1 MMGKC
6 FTELTKKMKAIEDR
20 SLDEFRL
27 MLAGREL
34 VPIMQGGMGVNI
46 STAEMAL
53 SVAREGGVG
62 HVSDAML
69 PDLVDRLF
77 GTGFTKMKAGL
88 CRAADAALG
97 KAAFHFPLDDVR
109 TAAKQYI
116 ESVMQ
121 KKMGDAK
128 EGLIFVN
135 VMEKLTMNDSLASL
149 RARLLGALD
158 GGVDGI
164 SLSAGLHTSSF
175 SLMSEHPRFRDAML
189 GIVVSSRRALNL
201 FLRRSAKTGRMPDY
215 IVVEGPLAG
224 GHLGFGMTDWV
235 NFKLADIVRDVKVYL
250 AENSL
255 SIPVIAGGGVFTGTD
270 GVRLIEEAGAA
281 GVQVATRFTVTQ
293 ESGLPDAVKQRYLDA
308 EEGEIEVNGV
318 SPTGYPM
325 RMLKSSPAI
334 NASLKPQ
341 CEAYGY
347 MLDRGGCAYLKAW
360 EAADATGDVK
370 EGIPGKTCLCAQ
382 MRNCKVW
389 TVGATGHRLK
399 ETTVRSED
407 GQWVL
412 PTTAEVFNDYRYG
425 INDEVKARK

>member
-1 MMGKC
+1 MFYGVN
-6 FTELTKKMKAIEDR
+6 KKMKAIEDR

-109 TAAKQYI
+109 AAAKQYI

-121 KKMGDAK
+121 KKTGDAK

-175 SLMSEHPRFRDAML
+175 SLISEHPRFRDAML

-235 NFKLADIVRDVKVYL
+235 NFKLADIVRDVKAYL
-250 AENSL
+250 AENGL

>member
-1 MMGKC
+1 
-6 FTELTKKMKAIEDR
+6 MKAIEDR

-109 TAAKQYI
+109 AAAKQYI

-235 NFKLADIVRDVKVYL
+235 NFKLADIVRDVKAYL

>member
-1 MMGKC
+1 MFYGVN
-6 FTELTKKMKAIEDR
+6 KKMKAIEDR

-109 TAAKQYI
+109 AAAKQYI

-121 KKMGDAK
+121 KKTGDAK
-128 EGLIFVN
+128 DGLIFVN

>member
-1 MMGKC
+1 MFYGVN
-6 FTELTKKMKAIEDR
+6 KKMKAIEDR

-109 TAAKQYI
+109 AAAKQYI

-121 KKMGDAK
+121 KKTGDAK

-389 TVGATGHRLK
+389 TVGATGYRLK

>member
-1 MMGKC
+1 
-6 FTELTKKMKAIEDR
+6 MKAIEDR

-97 KAAFHFPLDDVR
+97 KVAFHFPLDDVR
-109 TAAKQYI
+109 AAAKQYI

-201 FLRRSAKTGRMPDY
+201 FLRRSSKTGRMPDY

-235 NFKLADIVRDVKVYL
+235 NFKLADIVRDVKAYL
-250 AENSL
+250 AENGL

>member
-109 TAAKQYI
+109 AAAKQYI